1 MDKKSIQTV
10 TVMIFTGLLFL
21 QSLFAG
27 GVASR
32 ETGLVLSAMRSLRR
46 ADNLHYT
53 VEIYHTQNDE
63 TMSQTQ
69 EIWANLLTGMWA
81 AEYSSADAD
90 GSMTVLK
97 EFCDGNQVLS
107 CNAGIWS
114 PWSGYS
120 DDTDIPNFTTFSDIN
135 YEEEDIA
142 EAESIETDDGMKIV
156 FSLADAHLERE
167 RDALLDESAW
177 EEEGADDGLELYYE
191 QYENTRFENI
201 TLIYTVDT
209 DGVLT
214 GMEYSFEAS
223 RPQILIG
230 SGGQE
235 QLGEQERYL
244 SGARVTLLEYNSTG
258 IDEKLSEVAADAGYD
273 K

>member
-1 MDKKSIQTV
+1 MDKKTIQAV

-46 ADNLHYT
+46 ADNVHYT
-53 VEIYHTQNDE
+53 VEIYHMQNDG
-63 TMSQTQ
+63 TMLQTQ

-81 AEYSSADAD
+81 AEYSSTDAD
-90 GSMTVLK
+90 GSMPVLK

-107 CNAGIWS
+107 SNAGIWS

-120 DDTDIPNFTTFSDIN
+120 DNTDIPNFAAFSDIN

-156 FSLADAHLERE
+156 FSLADTYLERE
-167 RDALLDESAW
+167 RDVLLDESSW
-177 EEEGADDGLELYYE
+177 EQEGADDGLELYYE
-191 QYENTRFENI
+191 QYENTSFENI
-201 TLIYTVDT
+201 TLIYTMDA

-230 SGGQE
+230 SGGQVE
-235 QLGEQERYL
+235 LGEQERYL
-244 SGARVTLLEYNSTG
+244 SGAKVTLLEYNSSG
-258 IDEKLSEVAADAGYD
+258 VEEKLAEVAVDAGYD